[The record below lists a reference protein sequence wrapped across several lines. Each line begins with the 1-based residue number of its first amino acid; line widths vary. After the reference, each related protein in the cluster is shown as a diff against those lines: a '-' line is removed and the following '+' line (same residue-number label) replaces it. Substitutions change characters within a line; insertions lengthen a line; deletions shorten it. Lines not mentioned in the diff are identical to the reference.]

1 MNNSII
7 TILDNL
13 ILGMREGR
21 IPEDILQDDN
31 MKKEI
36 SKTYMPIL
44 TQENAVETAK
54 HIVNELYDGKFPI
67 DHLEFGDI
75 CIDAF
80 GCSPCI
86 ITNINDRSIHVLYFN
101 GKTHK
106 FKRSQER
113 YFKKLGQ
120 NMKEQLTLFMDDCD
134 LMYRTNME
142 MKKRPG
148 YDFPIAAKEE
158 DAE

>member
-1 MNNSII
+1 MSNYII

-36 SKTYMPIL
+36 SKTRMPVM

-54 HIVNELYDGKFPI
+54 HIVNDLYDGKFPV
-67 DHLEFGDI
+67 DHLSVGDI

-106 FKRSQER
+106 FKKSQER
-113 YFKKLGQ
+113 YFKKLDKNICQLLNNLLGIADRKVNTPYNEQ
-120 NMKEQLTLFMDDCD
+120 ILNINKED
-134 LMYRTNME
+134 
-142 MKKRPG
+142 
-148 YDFPIAAKEE
+148 
-158 DAE
+158 